1 MFDFYKY
8 IETFNAGDD
17 KLMLDRFWV
26 NDLEVWSGRGRSA
39 PSRIGEGRLPQ
50 FLELRARWCPRTD
63 AGAGSAAE

>member
-26 NDLEVWSGRGRSA
+26 NDLEVWSGRGEKRAFSHRGRKASSISSTSRTMVSA
-39 PSRIGEGRLPQ
+39 N
-50 FLELRARWCPRTD
+50 
-63 AGAGSAAE
+63 